1 MFFSCKMVSFREL
14 FVLHFIYL
22 FIFGCAGFSLQLRL
36 FSSCRTWASH
46 CGCFSR
52 CGAQALGLGGSVV
65 AAPRLQST
73 GSIAVVHGLSCS
85 TACGI
90 FPDQGLNPCLPHL
103 QVDSLPLSHQ
113 RSPEKCFKL
122 CDRNII
128 LLYIYPIEI

>member
-1 MFFSCKMVSFREL
+1 MISFRDL
-14 FVLHFIYL
+14 FVCVKFYL
-22 FIFGCAGFSLQLRL
+22 FIFGCAGFSSQLRL
-36 FSSCRTWASH
+36 FSSCCTWTSH
-46 CGCFSR
+46 CGRFSR
-52 CGAQALGLGGSVV
+52 CGAQALGRGGSVV
-65 AAPRLQST
+65 AAPGLQST
-73 GSIAVVHGLSCS
+73 DSIAVVHGLSCS

-103 QVDSLPLSHQ
+103 QADSLPLSHQ